1 MHVLAT
7 FWPKKDRMPNDPN
20 GTRTRVAGV
29 KGRSP
34 RPLDDGAAA
43 GSVSGTSVHLNDMN
57 RQAECRRL
65 KGERQSV
72 NPERASFGPQ
82 SVR

>member
-1 MHVLAT
+1 MRDCLSMRDADVEGEKQ
-7 FWPKKDRMPNDPN
+7 FKPKNDQRSDPN

-43 GSVSGTSVHLNDMN
+43 GVAAQDY
-57 RQAECRRL
+57 
-65 KGERQSV
+65 
-72 NPERASFGPQ
+72 
-82 SVR
+82 